1 MKKLLTILMAAAM
14 LLSVC
19 ALTAC
24 GGATEEAAEEAE
36 AEVEEV
42 EEAAEEATEEAAE
55 TEE

>member
-1 MKKLLTILMAAAM
+1 MKKILSILMAAAM

-36 AEVEEV
+36 L
-42 EEAAEEATEEAAE
+42 
-55 TEE
+55 

>member
-55 TEE
+55 